1 MSKTFIFFLLI
12 IAVFVET
19 SFSQTVTVNEVESPA
34 SIKLNR
40 ERGNNMLDEIKESLK
55 TYYYDKTYRGINLD
69 ERFKSAKEKI
79 KTLDSNARIFKTIA
93 QVVLEFQDSHTRF
106 IPPSRAN
113 RVEYGF
119 SLQMIGDKCFAVD
132 VKKGSDAEKKGL
144 KVGDVVVGIGKFN
157 PTREN
162 LWVVQYLLYTLDPQ
176 SVISL
181 HTLNPD
187 KTERELIIEATFK
200 SIKDRQKE
208 AEAKRKEKKENP
220 YKCQEIDSNTIAC
233 KLRSFSVEK
242 KYIEKMMAEVG
253 QHGNMILDLRGN
265 GGGYVKIEELLTGYF
280 FEKDIKIA
288 DFIMR
293 DKKKERIAKTQKEK
307 TFKGKLIVLIDSNSA
322 SASEVFSRVI
332 QLEKRGTIIGD
343 TSAGAVMTSIFV
355 TMENG
360 RGVPGFETFS
370 FFGMSIT
377 VADLIMSDGK
387 RLENFGVLPDVGVG
401 PTGFALLN
409 GQDPVLAYAAGK
421 FDAKLTPE
429 QAGKYYFLTKKP
441 EDEEDEE
448 NDDN

>member
-12 IAVFVET
+12 IAIFVQV
-19 SFSQTVTVNEVESPA
+19 SFSQTVTVNEVASPA
-34 SIKLNR
+34 SVKLNR

-69 ERFKSAKEKI
+69 DRFKSAKEKI

-144 KVGDVVVGIGKFN
+144 KVGDPVVGIGKFN

-181 HTLNPD
+181 HTLNSD

-307 TFKGKLIVLIDSNSA
+307 TYKGKLIVLIDSNSA

-377 VADLIMSDGK
+377 VADLIMSDGN
-387 RLENFGVLPDVGVG
+387 RLENFGVLPDVGIG

-448 NDDN
+448 TDDN